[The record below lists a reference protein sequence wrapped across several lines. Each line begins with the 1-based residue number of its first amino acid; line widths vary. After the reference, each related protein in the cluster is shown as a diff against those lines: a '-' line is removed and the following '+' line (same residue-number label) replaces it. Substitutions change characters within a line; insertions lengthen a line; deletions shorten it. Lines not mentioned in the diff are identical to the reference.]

1 MEQNDDRTSHSE
13 RNWGFNSL
21 VHFQSLSQLSVSED
35 WSILVFNG
43 TQVISRDIMWPV
55 VWSCHIQPQD
65 LLLHPAMH
73 VWLRGS
79 TKTWN
84 PESENG
90 NGITE
95 RETETGTEYQI
106 RNQILMIENLRIS
119 HFIFYYNPKTISFSF
134 LGSSLKYILVIV
146 SW

>member
-1 MEQNDDRTSHSE
+1 MEHNDDRSSHSE

-35 WSILVFNG
+35 WSILVFKG

-55 VWSCHIQPQD
+55 VWSCHIQPKD

-73 VWLRGS
+73 AWLRGS

-90 NGITE
+90 SGITE